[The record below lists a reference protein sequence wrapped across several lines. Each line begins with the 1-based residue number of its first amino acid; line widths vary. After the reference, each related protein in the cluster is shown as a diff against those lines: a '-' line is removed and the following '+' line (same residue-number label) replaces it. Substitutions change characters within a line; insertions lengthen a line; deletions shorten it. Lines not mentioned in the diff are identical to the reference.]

1 MLDMGCRTLGIGCWM
16 QGAGHGVWDMDCRTW
31 DAEYRIPDVGCRTQ
45 DAGHNI
51 WDLGCR
57 M

>member
-1 MLDMGCRTLGIGCWM
+1 MLDMGCRTLDIGCWM
-16 QGAGHGVWDMDCRTW
+16 QGAGHGVWDMVCRTW